1 VADGRLWYRGQD
13 VVALAEQASLEDV
26 AALLWECAEP
36 PAGRQ
41 AIRCARDGRGHVQA
55 AIFHV
60 LATRAA
66 SDAPILGRAPELLKV
81 DAARLFAA
89 LSDSLLRAIGSGGRH
104 RTTKASAGKPR
115 PMLLHQRLATAWHRP
130 GSADSIRRALVL
142 LADHEL
148 NASTFATRIA
158 ASTGAPLAACLLAGF
173 STLSGPLH
181 GAASLAVRRR
191 IDGIASA
198 RSDASIRGYLEAGGS
213 LPAFGH
219 PLYPD
224 GDIRA
229 HALLRSIRLP
239 SVYAGIRQS
248 AEAVTGELPNVDFAL
263 AAMTAA
269 ARLPEDAGLAIF
281 ALGRSVGWIA
291 HALEQARAGS
301 LIRPRARYS
310 GPALNYGEDGRTPGA
325 ARSSR
330 RL

>member
-1 VADGRLWYRGQD
+1 
-13 VVALAEQASLEDV
+13 
-26 AALLWECAEP
+26 
-36 PAGRQ
+36 
-41 AIRCARDGRGHVQA
+41 
-55 AIFHV
+55 V

-291 HALEQARAGS
+291 QQPPPLGEAHLVVLAGE
-301 LIRPRARYS
+301 AVGD
-310 GPALNYGEDGRTPGA
+310 GPAGGE
-325 ARSSR
+325 SSQALFPECIGEGGHPPVEVHQQLLLR
-330 RL
+330 VRIQE